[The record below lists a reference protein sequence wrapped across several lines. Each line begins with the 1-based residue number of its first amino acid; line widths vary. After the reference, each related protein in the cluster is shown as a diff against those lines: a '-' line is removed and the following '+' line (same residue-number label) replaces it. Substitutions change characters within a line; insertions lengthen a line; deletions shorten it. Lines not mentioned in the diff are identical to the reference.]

1 MGSKTFTI
9 GITLAGDYNPTV
21 TYKKLARVR
30 DPQTG
35 CSYLSKVANN
45 QGNALVNEAYWQK
58 DVDPRV
64 VEVAQAQATAIINP
78 NCLNRWPSPVSA
90 LNITLGGGSNGVA
103 DEYMLEFTVSGDGF
117 AFNCNGLRWAGG
129 EPDFEDGYTYQV
141 SILNGLAVAAGWEAA
156 EES

>member
-9 GITLAGDYNPTV
+9 GITLAGDYDPTV

-35 CSYLSKVANN
+35 CSYLSKEADNV
-45 QGNALVNEAYWQK
+45 GNALTNETYWQK

-64 VEVAQAQATAIINP
+64 SEVAQTQATATINP
-78 NCLNRWPSPVSA
+78 NCLNRWASPVSA
-90 LNITLGGGSNGVA
+90 LTITLGGGTNGLA
-103 DEYMLEFTVSGDGF
+103 DEYMLEFTVSGNSF

-141 SILNGLAVAAGWEAA
+141 SIVNGLAVAAGWEN
-156 EES
+156 ESE